1 MSPLIQAFFCMKP
14 LQENRISIGLAK
26 PPIHLHWKY
35 KFWEWIGDLAEVGVF
50 AQKLC
55 LLLAVCCLPGSLMQL
70 LELLCTFH
78 FTRGDCLLSVYNN
91 PASPLSPRSSSLP
104 PSLFSLF
111 IFFFLS
117 SLCHSVSRLASN
129 GVVVIPGS
137 SCATGV
143 CVCVCGVW
151 WVFSVAHHC
160 PCHRCLLCSH
170 SAPHPG
176 RTNSYQHAQIA
187 LWSAARSPAARQHA
201 QTCRKYMIPDLDK

>member
-1 MSPLIQAFFCMKP
+1 MSPLIQAFSCMKP

-78 FTRGDCLLSVYNN
+78 FTRGDCLRSVYNN
-91 PASPLSPRSSSLP
+91 PVSPLSPRSFSLP

-137 SCATGV
+137 LCATGV
-143 CVCVCGVW
+143 CVCVCVW
-151 WVFSVAHHC
+151 CVVSV
-160 PCHRCLLCSH
+160 
-170 SAPHPG
+170 
-176 RTNSYQHAQIA
+176 
-187 LWSAARSPAARQHA
+187 
-201 QTCRKYMIPDLDK
+201 